1 MRVVW
6 SFLHKLGSPRWFYRI
21 SSQWLPWLA
30 VLAAGMLVWGCVWG
44 LAYAP
49 PDAVQGNSFRII
61 YIHVPAAFV
70 SLAGYYAMAAAGVVS
85 LVWKIKI
92 ADVAL
97 RAGAGVGAAMT
108 FCALVTGSIWGKPTW
123 GTWWVWDA
131 RITSMLVLLFLYLGV
146 LALYEAFENRE
157 TAARACAVLSLVGTV
172 NIPIIYKSVDW
183 WYSLH
188 QPATIKLTRAPSMHP
203 DMFHPLI
210 VTILG
215 FYVLYVVL
223 LLMRM
228 RAEVLEREQKSRW
241 VEDVAIGRLS
251 PPPAVAIEYFH

>member
-30 VLAAGMLVWGCVWG
+30 VLAGGMLVWGCVWG

-92 ADVAL
+92 ADIAL

-157 TAARACAVLSLVGTV
+157 TA
-172 NIPIIYKSVDW
+172 
-183 WYSLH
+183 
-188 QPATIKLTRAPSMHP
+188 TIKLTRAPSMHP

-241 VEDVAIGRLS
+241 VEDVAIGRT
-251 PPPAVAIEYFH
+251 PAAESGG